1 MNHGG
6 VGRHA
11 QVHLVLILH
20 PGPCGHAAILWRKRG
35 ATREQP
41 HLQLPSKTSLPH
53 RLPAVGV
60 TPSEFGDFFV
70 GSMQCPVRR
79 RVGQIEK
86 HRLFRP
92 NSFLKKL
99 QGVVGERRRRIP
111 VLRHGDDVVI
121 QHKIAARQISIM
133 MSAALRRAVKAI
145 KSSFERPL
153 RGLGTNVPLSCDRGE
168 VARRF
173 QRFGDRHAPVIE
185 STTIRWITVVLGHM
199 PNARL
204 VLVKA
209 G

>member
-1 MNHGG
+1 
-6 VGRHA
+6 
-11 QVHLVLILH
+11 
-20 PGPCGHAAILWRKRG
+20 
-35 ATREQP
+35 
-41 HLQLPSKTSLPH
+41 
-53 RLPAVGV
+53 
-60 TPSEFGDFFV
+60 
-70 GSMQCPVRR
+70 
-79 RVGQIEK
+79 
-86 HRLFRP
+86 
-92 NSFLKKL
+92 
-99 QGVVGERRRRIP
+99 
-111 VLRHGDDVVI
+111 
-121 QHKIAARQISIM
+121 M